1 MESFCKYFAE
11 VKPRYTAAEIEEKR
25 KNVLQMIEKKVGVR
39 VTVANIRERITPEIL
54 MEIINKIDDEF
65 FENKLMRAFSDD
77 NCIISACIENRCTN
91 VAGRCH
97 YQHEGSCS
105 RITIKLMSKVFI
117 NSFKDTKIAQRAVDD
132 IKCNNILECLLLT
145 IEHEL
150 VHAIIFCK
158 CKEWDLVD
166 TGAGNW
172 EGGTR
177 PRNGHGKTFMS
188 ILFNVFGHTKFQHSL
203 KKGMVVRSAD
213 EQQYTSSQLNVGDV
227 VLLKARFANDLSKT
241 WEELDQYMVRIH
253 DINRR
258 KKVSSNIH
266 GTIIEGPRKGE
277 SYLFNAH
284 MVVKKI
290 SSGPMPDIKET
301 TPPAGKAT
309 SQKKSHSKHSKRSGS
324 KTQKKSPSKPNPK
337 GLIYNLNI
345 GDEVIMNGRV
355 PNERK
360 LVTLLVKITD
370 INRKKKL
377 GITVTVLD
385 KGPFYNHVFVIGE
398 NNIPRTN
405 PLLPASEKVGRKISF
420 DFDTLESLGLT
431 DKPSFFDE
439 DEIGT
444 VDMKKMEPSLQLLIN
459 RLPKY
464 NWPEDKKPND
474 FFPADAPLRRTFGT
488 KYATYFVAKL
498 PNDVLVLGDTRGTGY
513 MRAGVIL
520 KNWQDFINID
530 ARHYRDIWPPAPL
543 PSPSMGRS
551 GGPVIYPRKPTRC
564 TTRNPAPPCG
574 PGMEERARPTG
585 EICCY
590 KQKKS
595 VKKKPAASASA
606 KKKSKT
612 VKKGATCLKMYEK
625 VPKAFVVIE
634 DAAVACGVSRNIL
647 LQAKRRLT
655 AALPDE

>member
-1 MESFCKYFAE
+1 MDSFCRYFAE
-11 VKPRYTAAEIEEKR
+11 GKSRYTAAEIAEKR
-25 KNVLQMIEKKVGVR
+25 ESVLKMIEEEVGVR
-39 VTVANIRERITPEIL
+39 VTVANIKDRITPEIL
-54 MEIINKIDDEF
+54 MKIINKIDDEF
-65 FENKLMRAFSDD
+65 FENKLVRAFSDD
-77 NCIISACIENRCTN
+77 NCIISACIENRCTK

-97 YQHEGSCS
+97 YKKTSDSCA

-117 NSFKDTKIAQRAVDD
+117 DSFKDTKIAQRSVDD

-145 IEHEL
+145 LEHEL
-150 VHAIIFCK
+150 VHAILFCK
-158 CKEWDLVD
+158 CKEWDSVD
-166 TGAGNW
+166 SGAGNW
-172 EGGTR
+172 SGATR
-177 PRNGHGKTFMS
+177 PTSGHSKTFMS

-203 KKGMVVRSAD
+203 KKGMVVRST
-213 EQQYTSSQLNVGDV
+213 EEEQYTSSQLNAGDV
-227 VLLKARFANDLSKT
+227 VVLKARFGSKASADQG
-241 WEELDQYMVRIH
+241 WEELEKYVVRIS

-258 KKVSSNIH
+258 KTVSNNIS
-266 GTIIEGPRKGE
+266 GTIIEGPRSGE
-277 SYLFNAH
+277 SYLFNVR
-284 MVVKKI
+284 MIIKKI
-290 SSGPMPDIKET
+290 SSGPMQAT
-301 TPPAGKAT
+301 MPPHSGKVKT
-309 SQKKSHSKHSKRSGS
+309 QKKSHSKHSKRSGS

-385 KGPFYNHVFVIGE
+385 KGPFYNDVFVIGE

-405 PLLPASEKVGRKISF
+405 PLLPASEKVGRKISS
-420 DFDTLESLGLT
+420 DFDTLESIGLT
-431 DKPSFFDE
+431 HKPSFFGE

-474 FFPADAPLRRTFGT
+474 FFPTDAPLKRTFGA

-498 PNDVLVLGDTRGTGY
+498 PNDVLVLGDTRGTSY

-530 ARHYRDIWPPAPL
+530 ARHYPDIWPA
-543 PSPSMGRS
+543 PSPQSQRVKS
-551 GGPVIYPRKPTRC
+551 C
-564 TTRNPAPPCG
+564 TTRNPEPPCG
-574 PGMEERARPTG
+574 TGMEERARPNG

-590 KQKKS
+590 KKGKKTVKKKTPVGES
-595 VKKKPAASASA
+595 VKKKSKSA
-606 KKKSKT
+606 KG
-612 VKKGATCLKMYEK
+612 KKGATCHQMYSE
-625 VPKAFVVIE
+625 VPKAVKVLQS
-634 DAAVACGVSRNIL
+634 AAEACGVDPGIL
-647 LQAKRRLT
+647 MPFMRRINALQ
-655 AALPDE
+655 EE